1 MFMFNECLIYLCD
14 CTWLNLL
21 HMLNYMLIKNKQIFF
36 LSVLVVF
43 GKCFCFG
50 KISKISKTVQPYFGN
65 CASWVKQVAS
75 PQLRV
80 YTKAPG
86 DSLEGQGPSHEKYL
100 ENFQKSGFF
109 GFSRLSL
116 ASDSRVEA
124 PIARFTQNVWR
135 LPSRLTCEWTF

>member
-1 MFMFNECLIYLCD
+1 MSMFNECLIHLCD
-14 CTWLNLL
+14 CACLNVL
-21 HMLNYMLIKNKQIFF
+21 HILNYMFIKHKKIFECF
-36 LSVLVVF
+36 
-43 GKCFCFG
+43 KCFWKVFLFW

-109 GFSRLSL
+109 GFLRLSL
-116 ASDSRVEA
+116 ASDSWVEA